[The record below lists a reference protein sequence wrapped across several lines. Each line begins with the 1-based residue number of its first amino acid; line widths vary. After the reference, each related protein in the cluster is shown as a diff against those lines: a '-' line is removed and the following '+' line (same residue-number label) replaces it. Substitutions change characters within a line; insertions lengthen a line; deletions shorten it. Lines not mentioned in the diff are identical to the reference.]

1 MTFFQKEF
9 HFRMRII
16 CMFLSFLEPKF
27 TTLSVVLI
35 VLFIVL
41 IGLVV
46 FLVFYLRKN
55 TSSQRKDEIPIEDSE
70 TKNQTSQETDKEC
83 KENQENEK
91 ILSVLQVLGNIDY
104 SKPNPMF
111 LLTPPRENSF
121 FMGLMK
127 HNILTCTY

>member
-1 MTFFQKEF
+1 
-9 HFRMRII
+9 
-16 CMFLSFLEPKF
+16 MFLSFSEPKF

-91 ILSVLQVLGNIDY
+91 ILSVL
-104 SKPNPMF
+104 
-111 LLTPPRENSF
+111 
-121 FMGLMK
+121 
-127 HNILTCTY
+127 

>member
-1 MTFFQKEF
+1 
-9 HFRMRII
+9 MRII
-16 CMFLSFLEPKF
+16 CMFLSFSEPKF

-83 KENQENEK
+83 KENQENE
-91 ILSVLQVLGNIDY
+91 
-104 SKPNPMF
+104 
-111 LLTPPRENSF
+111 
-121 FMGLMK
+121 
-127 HNILTCTY
+127 

>member
-1 MTFFQKEF
+1 
-9 HFRMRII
+9 
-16 CMFLSFLEPKF
+16 MFLSFSEPKF
-27 TTLSVVLI
+27 TTLPVVLI

-91 ILSVLQVLGNIDY
+91 ILSVL
-104 SKPNPMF
+104 
-111 LLTPPRENSF
+111 
-121 FMGLMK
+121 
-127 HNILTCTY
+127 

>member
-1 MTFFQKEF
+1 
-9 HFRMRII
+9 
-16 CMFLSFLEPKF
+16 MFLSFSEPKF
-27 TTLSVVLI
+27 TTLSVDLI

-83 KENQENEK
+83 KENQENE
-91 ILSVLQVLGNIDY
+91 
-104 SKPNPMF
+104 
-111 LLTPPRENSF
+111 
-121 FMGLMK
+121 
-127 HNILTCTY
+127 

>member
-1 MTFFQKEF
+1 
-9 HFRMRII
+9 
-16 CMFLSFLEPKF
+16 MFLSFSEPKF
-27 TTLSVVLI
+27 TTLSVDLI

-91 ILSVLQVLGNIDY
+91 ILSVL
-104 SKPNPMF
+104 
-111 LLTPPRENSF
+111 
-121 FMGLMK
+121 
-127 HNILTCTY
+127 

>member
-1 MTFFQKEF
+1 
-9 HFRMRII
+9 
-16 CMFLSFLEPKF
+16 MFLSFSEPKF
-27 TTLSVVLI
+27 TTLPVVLI

-46 FLVFYLRKN
+46 FLVFYWRKN

-91 ILSVLQVLGNIDY
+91 ILSVL
-104 SKPNPMF
+104 
-111 LLTPPRENSF
+111 
-121 FMGLMK
+121 
-127 HNILTCTY
+127 

>member
-1 MTFFQKEF
+1 
-9 HFRMRII
+9 
-16 CMFLSFLEPKF
+16 MFLSFSEPKF

-83 KENQENEK
+83 KENQENE
-91 ILSVLQVLGNIDY
+91 
-104 SKPNPMF
+104 
-111 LLTPPRENSF
+111 
-121 FMGLMK
+121 
-127 HNILTCTY
+127 

>member
-1 MTFFQKEF
+1 
-9 HFRMRII
+9 
-16 CMFLSFLEPKF
+16 MFLSFSEPKF
-27 TTLSVVLI
+27 TTLSVDLI

-83 KENQENEK
+83 KETQENEK
-91 ILSVLQVLGNIDY
+91 ILSVL
-104 SKPNPMF
+104 
-111 LLTPPRENSF
+111 
-121 FMGLMK
+121 
-127 HNILTCTY
+127 

>member
-1 MTFFQKEF
+1 
-9 HFRMRII
+9 
-16 CMFLSFLEPKF
+16 MFLSFSEPKF

-46 FLVFYLRKN
+46 FLVFYLRKK
-55 TSSQRKDEIPIEDSE
+55 TSSQRKDEIPIKDSE

-91 ILSVLQVLGNIDY
+91 ILSVL
-104 SKPNPMF
+104 
-111 LLTPPRENSF
+111 
-121 FMGLMK
+121 
-127 HNILTCTY
+127 

>member
-1 MTFFQKEF
+1 
-9 HFRMRII
+9 
-16 CMFLSFLEPKF
+16 MFLSFLEPKF

-70 TKNQTSQETDKEC
+70 TKNQTSQKTDKEC

-91 ILSVLQVLGNIDY
+91 ILYVL
-104 SKPNPMF
+104 
-111 LLTPPRENSF
+111 
-121 FMGLMK
+121 
-127 HNILTCTY
+127 